1 MAKAK
6 TLAESNLNKKELVR
20 CNQCNKDKRPD
31 EFYKNY
37 TNESGYSFLCKECF
51 LKSCLDDDGKL
62 EKDKMIKSLQRI
74 DRPFV
79 ESLFIKNANKYSD
92 PKTIIGF
99 YLKDI
104 SLKQFKNST
113 FKDSLFENSSEK
125 VSINNQSIS
134 DKDRYVIS
142 DEDRSRLID
151 KWGDFTDMELV
162 KFERKYQTMSKSY
175 QILSQMHEES
185 LINVCRLEVFYTT
198 ALKEKNA
205 AEIKLFGEQLAK
217 AKQEAK
223 LNPNQLSKN
232 DLTATGA
239 NSFGEIAKIV
249 SQRDGI
255 LRLPMKYI
263 TQPND
268 RIDILIWD
276 LINYNRA
283 LKGMPEVK
291 YEEIYKFYTKR
302 IEDFNKEYNADLE
315 NGDLGDW
322 DK

>member
-1 MAKAK
+1 MTKTK
-6 TLAESNLNKKELVR
+6 TLQSTRKTKTYHCNECDNEKK
-20 CNQCNKDKRPD
+20 QTD
-31 EFYKNY
+31 FYKSY
-37 TNESGYSFLCKECF
+37 TNKSGIVSMCKECF
-51 LKSCLDDDGKL
+51 LNSCVNDDGKI
-62 EKDKMIKSLQRI
+62 EKEKMINALQKI
-74 DRPFV
+74 DKPFI
-79 ESLFIKNANKYSD
+79 ESLFIKNANKYD
-92 PKTIIGF
+92 NAKQVIGT
-99 YLKDI
+99 YIKDI
-104 SLKQFKNST
+104 SLPQYKECT
-113 FKDSLFENSSEK
+113 FKDSMYNRSEVQQELTGSS
-125 VSINNQSIS
+125 VSEEY
-134 DKDRYVIS
+134 KYTLTP
-142 DEDRSRLID
+142 DERFRLVN
-151 KWGDFTDMELV
+151 KWGDFSDVELI

-185 LINVCRLEVFYTT
+185 LINVCRLEVFYAT

-205 AEIKLFGEQLAK
+205 SEIKLFGDMLSSAK
-217 AKQEAK
+217 KDAK

-283 LKGMPEVK
+283 LKGLPEVP
-291 YEEIYKFYTKR
+291 YEEIYKFYIKR
-302 IEDFNKEYNADLE
+302 IEDFNAEFNADLE
-315 NGDLGDW
+315 NGNLGDW